1 MYDLAI
7 HPEYVAP
14 LREEIEGF
22 VLTDGWKKQTLMKMW
37 KLDSFIK
44 ESLRI
49 HASASYLTFELF
61 SS

>member
-14 LREEIEGF
+14 LREEIERL
-22 VLTDGWKKQTLMKMW
+22 VATDGWKKQTLMKMW

-44 ESLRI
+44 ESLRFHSGAGDFI
-49 HASASYLTFELF
+49 ME
-61 SS
+61 